1 VTIEPWQWHQRVRPA
16 RAFLQPFRSDP
27 WTSCGR
33 RMIWGE
39 SIQKW
44 SNMVKCLGKKETLDP
59 VENGS
64 FLLSSLFILVFWR
77 LRCTDDVCTY
87 DWAEDHPMAS
97 YDPACQ
103 LYIYIRIYT
112 YLYICIIIYIVCV
125 CNYRN

>member
-1 VTIEPWQWHQRVRPA
+1 
-16 RAFLQPFRSDP
+16 
-27 WTSCGR
+27 
-33 RMIWGE
+33 
-39 SIQKW
+39 
-44 SNMVKCLGKKETLDP
+44 MVKCLGKKETLDP

-103 LYIYIRIYT
+103 LYIYV
-112 YLYICIIIYIVCV
+112 YIHIYIYV
-125 CNYRN
+125 